1 MASVAPSCKTTSS
14 SSSPTVTTNA
24 RDRASSCSNNNGG
37 DKGTGKTTTTT
48 GTITSED
55 DSHATPYSPAPVVR
69 SHHQLIQSPYSSQS
83 RRHHNHHHTY
93 HSHSYSHNRHYHLN
107 GDSFDDSSSSLSS
120 TPSSGCTT
128 ATATSS
134 TSSTVSDCAIDCITG
149 DTLAMQLDLDHH
161 QHQHQHLH
169 SSSSSRNTGKNSTS
183 TAYLSHSRGQR
194 GGQSCKS
201 TLEQALNDLNS
212 SPSTTGNHVKST
224 SSSSRKSSSGT
235 GKKNSSQLMMEERG
249 GGRGGGCEGS
259 NKNGPGRRSSTPP
272 ALSNTENWSHFHFGT
287 GAGDNSSESNESR
300 HDFTHHNSSPRA
312 SSELYSMVATL
323 DQRLKTATL
332 SSSSSPKMSSSGKA
346 VAVIKGTSSV
356 SRLSSSSFNNGSL
369 SGGSNCTAAS
379 SQDWKKHLHS
389 HEIRKLKRELDQS
402 NEKVATLTSQLAT
415 HSHMV
420 TAFEQSLASMSLRLQ
435 QLTNLSTQKD
445 CEIAR
450 LKAKVEELR
459 QCNRTDARDN
469 SLPPATPK
477 KCKSEKKDGKN
488 KSSNNC
494 SKQLS
499 EKERK
504 SLLIRRHTFVS
515 PVVNDLDQKDIPA
528 AATGHT
534 KEGKWFKA
542 FRRSSSSNK
551 KHSTNHGSTSDQE
564 TEEHSSSSPASGLS
578 HFAHHRV
585 SSVESFRQIDTPH
598 DPDALVIHELKKQ
611 LREKEKTITDLRLEA
626 LTTAHQLQSLEELVG
641 QLKGEIASY
650 KAENEKLNKLSTGSS
665 GSSMTSIRLSSQNSP
680 LKPNEPSIVGSEWQN
695 SDEASGYAS
704 INSLYFNPYDTC

>member
-1 MASVAPSCKTTSS
+1 MASLASSCKTSSTSS
-14 SSSPTVTTNA
+14 PSVTTNA
-24 RDRASSCSNNNGG
+24 RDSASSSCSNNNAS
-37 DKGTGKTTTTT
+37 DRVTE
-48 GTITSED
+48 ED
-55 DSHATPYSPAPVVR
+55 LHTPYSPAPVVR
-69 SHHQLIQSPYSSQS
+69 SHHQLTQSPYSS
-83 RRHHNHHHTY
+83 RRHHHHHHHHTY
-93 HSHSYSHNRHYHLN
+93 HSSTSYSHNRYYHLN

-149 DTLAMQLDLDHH
+149 DSLTMQLD
-161 QHQHQHLH
+161 H
-169 SSSSSRNTGKNSTS
+169 SSTPSRHSNGKHSTTHNSSS
-183 TAYLSHSRGQR
+183 YLSHSRGQR
-194 GGQSCKS
+194 TSHKG

-212 SPSTTGNHVKST
+212 SPSTGHVK
-224 SSSSRKSSSGT
+224 SSRKSSGSNS
-235 GKKNSSQLMMEERG
+235 KKNQSQLMD
-249 GGRGGGCEGS
+249 GRSDS
-259 NKNGPGRRSSTPP
+259 NKSGPGKRSSTPP
-272 ALSNTENWSHFHFGT
+272 ALSNTENWSHFHFG
-287 GAGDNSSESNESR
+287 DNSSECDDTR
-300 HDFTHHNSSPRA
+300 HEFNCHDSSPRA

-332 SSSSSPKMSSSGKA
+332 TSSPKMSSSGKA
-346 VAVIKGTSSV
+346 VAVIKGTASV

-369 SGGSNCTAAS
+369 SGSGGGGGGNCSTTS

-435 QLTNLSTQKD
+435 QLTNLSSQKD

-450 LKAKVEELR
+450 LKAKVDELR
-459 QCNRTDARDN
+459 QSNRNDSTSVTPN
-469 SLPPATPK
+469 TPK
-477 KCKSEKKDGKN
+477 KNKEKKSGDC
-488 KSSNNC
+488 KSSNSKSNC
-494 SKQLS
+494 SNSTKQLS

-515 PVVNDLDQKDIPA
+515 PVVNDLDNKEIPTT
-528 AATGHT
+528 TGQS

-542 FRRSSSSNK
+542 FRRSSASSK
-551 KHSTNHGSTSDQE
+551 KNSSLGSASDHESEENTATLPTSTFVQ
-564 TEEHSSSSPASGLS
+564 
-578 HFAHHRV
+578 RV
-585 SSVESFRQIDTPH
+585 GSVESFHQNSETTH
-598 DPDALVIHELKKQ
+598 DPDVLLIHELKKQ

-626 LTTAHQLQSLEELVG
+626 LTTAHQLQSLEELVT
-641 QLKGEIASY
+641 QLKVEIANY
-650 KAENEKLNKLSTGSS
+650 KAENEKLNKLSAGSS

-680 LKPNEPSIVGSEWQN
+680 LKPNEPSIPGTDWQN